1 MASCHMTMPDLSIG
15 IIPESDRGCSVHGAW
30 YIHCVAVTNDNIR
43 NFENSLVN
51 NNELRGKDME
61 QESELQRLEKFVEK
75 ILTRFSALKAE
86 KTQLE
91 QEVFERDL
99 LIEELRENISSKV
112 TERIEISERVNKI
125 VDQIEEWELN
135 LDTGKEETKND
146 SSEEVNPEVD
156 FLTESQEPEDENG
169 DDNER
174 QVQNDLFS
182 MTHSKD

>member
-1 MASCHMTMPDLSIG
+1 MTMPDLSIG

-43 NFENSLVN
+43 NLENSLVK

-135 LDTGKEETKND
+135 LDIGKEETEND

-156 FLTESQEPEDENG
+156 FLSEESQEPEEENG
-169 DDNER
+169 DENER
-174 QVQNDLFS
+174 HVQHDLFS
-182 MTHSKD
+182 MTHSKE

>member
-1 MASCHMTMPDLSIG
+1 
-15 IIPESDRGCSVHGAW
+15 
-30 YIHCVAVTNDNIR
+30 
-43 NFENSLVN
+43 
-51 NNELRGKDME
+51 ME

-135 LDTGKEETKND
+135 LDTGKEETEND

-156 FLTESQEPEDENG
+156 FFSESQEPEEENG
-169 DDNER
+169 DEDER
-174 QVQNDLFS
+174 HVQHDLFT
-182 MTHSKD
+182 MTHSKE

>member
-1 MASCHMTMPDLSIG
+1 
-15 IIPESDRGCSVHGAW
+15 
-30 YIHCVAVTNDNIR
+30 
-43 NFENSLVN
+43 
-51 NNELRGKDME
+51 ME

-112 TERIEISERVNKI
+112 TERNEISERVNKI

-135 LDTGKEETKND
+135 LDTGKEEPGDN
-146 SSEEVNPEVD
+146 SSEATNADAED
-156 FLTESQEPEDENG
+156 FLSEAQEEDNDDEN
-169 DDNER
+169 ER
-174 QVQNDLFS
+174 HVQHDLFS
-182 MTHSKD
+182 MTSSKE